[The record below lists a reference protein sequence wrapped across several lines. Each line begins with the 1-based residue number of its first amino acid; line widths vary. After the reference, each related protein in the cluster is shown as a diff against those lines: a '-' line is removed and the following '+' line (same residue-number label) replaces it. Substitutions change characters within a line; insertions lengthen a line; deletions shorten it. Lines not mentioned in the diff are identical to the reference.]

1 MGGMGA
7 GKLPTTDTGSDM
19 VDALFWLKTPGESD
33 GCTQT
38 VPDGSQCVRYDTMCG
53 SSDSI
58 GSRSGE
64 PRAPE
69 AGKWFDYQVKMLAE
83 NAVDTNWPA
92 PTPSPPVPPSPPAP
106 TPVPTPPPAPTP
118 TPSDCPGGSLD
129 ACIDLCPA

>member
-83 NAVDTNWPA
+83 NAVDTNWPG
-92 PTPSPPVPPSPPAP
+92 PVPPSPP
-106 TPVPTPPPAPTP
+106 VPSPEPPAPSP
-118 TPSDCPGGSLD
+118 QPPAPSPSDCPGGSLD
-129 ACIDLCPA
+129 ACIDLCP